1 MDVTRVDD
9 VFFDDAATAAM
20 GAAFDQTRRLL
31 RRSAPD
37 VPELIARR
45 IIEAAKNGER
55 DAARLR
61 SQALRGFRI
70 DDVSMPTISVA
81 RDVRVPLYAS
91 IAHHSA

>member
-45 IIEAAKNGER
+45 IIEAAKKWR
-55 DAARLR
+55 AR
-61 SQALRGFRI
+61 SGPPALTSTQRI
-70 DDVSMPTISVA
+70 SH
-81 RDVRVPLYAS
+81 R
-91 IAHHSA
+91 

>member
-55 DAARLR
+55 DPARLR

-70 DDVSMPTISVA
+70 DDVSMPVVSVGSTA
-81 RDVRVPLYAS
+81 PSPACATVAQ
-91 IAHHSA
+91 AA

>member
-55 DAARLR
+55 DPVCLH
-61 SQALRGFRI
+61 SQALLGFSI
-70 DDVSMPTISVA
+70 DDVSMPVASVGFTA
-81 RDVRVPLYAS
+81 PSPAYATV
-91 IAHHSA
+91 AHAA